1 MPVYF
6 ISMLI
11 RFLFDFLHEPIPAEL
26 PGVRIDRFP
35 DKCRLAD
42 DIFFRQQAPIAR
54 VLRVQ
59 AFVTRHEIIVF
70 QEAVF
75 PYRFAVQ
82 ENG

>member
-1 MPVYF
+1 
-6 ISMLI
+6 MLI

-82 ENG
+82 ETVESL